1 MSHPS
6 ILRHP
11 SLESSSPRPSVDSP
25 RPSLFDS
32 KDDFIARIGPIGV
45 AAIYFGPFSLA
56 PQDPALSRQALLKLS
71 FAYRY
76 YLQPAGIR
84 FHVQRQTATISGSIK
99 STPLALC
106 AEILAQQIEGIEQ
119 VKNETEL
126 AVEDRPA
133 QSRELLAIQ
142 LLLATDQSL
151 RSQIKVSDES
161 GAHPHQRLGRFRG
174 AEKLGRATGRRRRR
188 GGEIGSAGFSHRVG
202 REVGRRGRRIAPG
215 TRALPAAVDPRDG
228 APAAQGEGQPRRADA
243 PRQGA
248 HRGASPAG
256 GKCRPRHRW
265 PARTAQLAR
274 PSRLKGRGG
283 QDPFPATRRQLSRLP
298 QPNGPCAP
306 GGRAGRERRNGAA
319 PRPTGR
325 SGRRARR
332 PADRGEPPR
341 PGA

>member
-84 FHVQRQTATISGSIK
+84 YHVQRQTATISGSIK

-126 AVEDRPA
+126 AMEDRPA
-133 QSRELLAIQ
+133 QSRELVAIQ

-161 GAHPHQRLGRFRG
+161 GALR
-174 AEKLGRATGRRRRR
+174 
-188 GGEIGSAGFSHRVG
+188 ISGSVGSESQKSWVEQLAG
-202 REVGRRGRRIAPG
+202 
-215 TRALPAAVDPRDG
+215 AVDAEVKSDLQVMPT
-228 APAAQGEGQPRRADA
+228 ESVVKLADVDDESLQA
-243 PRQGA
+243 LVLFRLRLIRETEHLPLKVKA
-248 HRGASPAG
+248 HRGVLTLH
-256 GKCRPRHRW
+256 GKVRTESLRQRVENV
-265 PARTAQLAR
+265 AR
-274 PSRLKGRGG
+274 
-283 QDPFPATRRQLSRLP
+283 ATVGLRELRSSLTI
-298 QPNGPCAP
+298 AP
-306 GGRAGRERRNGAA
+306 
-319 PRPTGR
+319 
-325 SGRRARR
+325 
-332 PADRGEPPR
+332 
-341 PGA
+341 

>member
-1 MSHPS
+1 MSYPS
-6 ILRHP
+6 ILLHP

-84 FHVQRQTATISGSIK
+84 YHVQRQTATLSGSIK

-126 AVEDRPA
+126 ALEDRPA
-133 QSRELLAIQ
+133 QSRELVAVQ

-151 RSQIKVSDES
+151 RSQVKVSEESGVLRISGSVGSEAQKSWVEQLAGSVDAEMKSDLTVVPTESVVKSADVDDES
-161 GAHPHQRLGRFRG
+161 LQALVLFRLRLIRETEHLPLKVKANRGVLTLQGKVRSETLRQRVENV
-174 AEKLGRATGRRRRR
+174 ARAT
-188 GGEIGSAGFSHRVG
+188 VG
-202 REVGRRGRRIAPG
+202 LRELRSSLTIAP
-215 TRALPAAVDPRDG
+215 
-228 APAAQGEGQPRRADA
+228 
-243 PRQGA
+243 
-248 HRGASPAG
+248 
-256 GKCRPRHRW
+256 
-265 PARTAQLAR
+265 
-274 PSRLKGRGG
+274 
-283 QDPFPATRRQLSRLP
+283 
-298 QPNGPCAP
+298 
-306 GGRAGRERRNGAA
+306 
-319 PRPTGR
+319 
-325 SGRRARR
+325 
-332 PADRGEPPR
+332 
-341 PGA
+341 